1 MYIRK
6 EIREF
11 IEKMPKEMRKPK
23 HWRKFVNEQSVR
35 CNLIIKHGKE
45 YECTNC
51 GKIFLGQQK
60 ERRMERCPV
69 CNNQY
74 TVRRSNLKDYFF
86 LYDLALID
94 NIDNKIIVRYFEIKR
109 IYDYKTRRFKNKEV
123 EYARIVP
130 ELDVELVNDRF
141 ARYMKCE
148 KVYYTKKIE
157 SWRVFHSKYGLSQYY
172 NAIYLD
178 NIKEKLKGTIY
189 EYSPIK
195 EGIEYLGNY
204 KINIFRILDI
214 AKKYQS
220 YEFLMKAGLY
230 NLAMEY
236 PEKFNIKGSFE
247 KRFNIKKEL
256 YPFMKKHNISYKEL
270 CVLQMINKPNIY
282 IIRSLLRISNSYIED
297 LKKTSEYVNLLQ
309 IEEYSKT
316 QIDFFISNYL
326 DYISNMEKLGKP
338 LTKKIL
344 FPKDF
349 KEAHDESIKKV
360 KVVNDKILME
370 KIKERANILNENR
383 YDNGIFFIRPAET
396 LEDMKDEAKQQN
408 NCVYT
413 NYSEPYAKGETDIYF
428 LRRVTKPEKSLVTVE
443 VRNGNIR
450 QKYQKGSKLVTK
462 EQNQFLDLWEK
473 QVLKAA

>member
-1 MYIRK
+1 
-6 EIREF
+6 
-11 IEKMPKEMRKPK
+11 
-23 HWRKFVNEQSVR
+23 
-35 CNLIIKHGKE
+35 
-45 YECTNC
+45 
-51 GKIFLGQQK
+51 
-60 ERRMERCPV
+60 
-69 CNNQY
+69 
-74 TVRRSNLKDYFF
+74 
-86 LYDLALID
+86 
-94 NIDNKIIVRYFEIKR
+94 
-109 IYDYKTRRFKNKEV
+109 
-123 EYARIVP
+123 
-130 ELDVELVNDRF
+130 
-141 ARYMKCE
+141 
-148 KVYYTKKIE
+148 
-157 SWRVFHSKYGLSQYY
+157 
-172 NAIYLD
+172 
-178 NIKEKLKGTIY
+178 
-189 EYSPIK
+189 
-195 EGIEYLGNY
+195 
-204 KINIFRILDI
+204 
-214 AKKYQS
+214 
-220 YEFLMKAGLY
+220 MKAGLY

-247 KRFNIKKEL
+247 KRFNIKREL

-270 CVLQMINKPNIY
+270 CVLQMINKANIY

-462 EQNQFLDLWEK
+462 EQSQFLALWEK